1 MRLLITGGAGYIGS
15 HVVKE
20 VLRVGHEV
28 AVIDTLYSG
37 QRDSVPPS
45 VDFYHGSCGDKDLLQ
60 KVFSKQKF
68 DAVIHLAAFTE
79 VEESVRNPAKY
90 YENNV
95 VFTLNLANA
104 CILAGVKDFLF
115 SSTAAVY
122 GRFDAGLVSEGAA
135 LAPISPYGHSKLMAE
150 QILSDF
156 QRAGQLRFR
165 ALRYF
170 NVAGA
175 DPDLTIGQSTP
186 NVTHLVKVAAQVAV
200 GIRPEMHI
208 YGDDYPTPDGTCV
221 RDYIHV
227 SDLAEAHVQAL
238 NHMATT
244 AEPWVFN
251 VGYGHGFSV
260 KQVIETMK
268 SVSGKDIPYASKSR
282 REGDAPTVIA
292 DSSRIRHALGWKP
305 KYDDLKFICSTAL
318 AWEKKLALRK
328 AK

>member
-15 HVVKE
+15 HVAKE
-20 VLRVGHEV
+20 VLGVGHEV
-28 AVIDTLYSG
+28 VVVDNLYSG
-37 QRDSVPPS
+37 QRESVPP
-45 VDFYHGSCGDKDLLQ
+45 VAKFYLGSCGDSSLLQ
-60 KVFSKQKF
+60 KIFAEQKI
-68 DAVIHLAAFTE
+68 DGVIHLAAYTE
-79 VEESVRNPAKY
+79 VEESVRNPSKY
-90 YENNV
+90 YDNNLIA
-95 VFTLNLANA
+95 TLNLANA
-104 CILAGVKDFLF
+104 CVASGVKDFVF

-150 QILSDF
+150 QVLADF
-156 QRAGQLRFR
+156 QRAGKLRYR

-200 GIRPEMHI
+200 GLRNEMQI
-208 YGDDYPTPDGTCV
+208 FGDDYSTPDGTCV

-227 SDLAEAHVQAL
+227 SDLASAHVLAL
-238 NHMATT
+238 NHMERFT
-244 AEPWVFN
+244 EPCAFN

-260 KQVIETMK
+260 KQVIETM
-268 SVSGKDIPYASKSR
+268 SEVAGRPIPYIAKSR

-292 DSSRIRHALGWKP
+292 DSSRIRQTLGWKP

-328 AK
+328 GV